1 MDEVGAEVDVQA
13 RVGSKGEGE
22 PARELAE
29 EDAEI

>member
-1 MDEVGAEVDVQA
+1 MEEVEAEA
-13 RVGSKGEGE
+13 GVGFKGKGE